1 MAEHV
6 LVVDDE
12 VWVTELI
19 RAYLTQAGFR
29 VSVASDGQS
38 ALTQFQT
45 GRPDLVILDWMLPG
59 VDGLEVAK
67 RIRAQSQI
75 PIIMLTARVDEGDRV
90 AGLEQGADDYV
101 TKPFSARELEARVRA
116 VLRRAEG
123 AVGRPV
129 QLEVG
134 RIRVDLAQHQA
145 WVDGQPVELSPM
157 EFDLL
162 AFMMERPGKVFT
174 RLELLEGVCGSTYES
189 FERSIDSH
197 IKRLRQ
203 KIEPDAKRPS
213 FVLTVFGVGY
223 KLSAEEKPR

>member
-1 MAEHV
+1 MGEHI

-12 VWVTELI
+12 MWVTELV
-19 RAYLTQAGFR
+19 RGYLEQAGFR
-29 VSVASDGQS
+29 VSIALDGPS
-38 ALTQFQT
+38 ALAQFQT
-45 GRPDLVILDWMLPG
+45 ARPDLVILDWMLPG
-59 VDGLEVAK
+59 LDGLEVAK
-67 RIRAQSQI
+67 RIRSQSRA
-75 PIIMLTARVDEGDRV
+75 PIIMLTARTDEGDRI

-123 AVGRPV
+123 TIGRV
-129 QLEVG
+129 AQHEVG
-134 RIRVDLAQHQA
+134 QIRIDLSRHEA
-145 WVDGQPVELSPM
+145 WVGGRPVELSPM

-162 AFMMERPGKVFT
+162 AFMMERPGRAFT

-203 KIEPDAKRPS
+203 KIEPDPKRPS
-213 FVLTVFGVGY
+213 HVLTVFGVGY
-223 KLSAEEKPR
+223 KLAAEGKSR